1 MSDSALVL
9 AQVRNHV
16 GHLTLNRAAS
26 LNSLNLEM
34 VRLLQQQLSA
44 WADDAKVYAVVLRA
58 EGEKAFCAGGD
69 IRALYDNHLAGNKDN
84 ETFFSEEYALDLF
97 IHNYNKPVVALMDGY
112 VLGGGMGLVQ
122 GASFRV
128 ISENTRMG
136 MPETGIGYFPDVGGS
151 YFLSRLADH
160 IGTYMAITGNPI
172 KAADALAVG
181 LADWHLPKEQFAE
194 FDRCLDH
201 MSWNGHPNEA
211 IRSLLETL
219 AHKTMDG
226 SELLKLKPAIKKH
239 FSVADA
245 KTIYHS
251 LKNETDPSYAQWA
264 EKIVNTL
271 DSRSPLAL
279 ATAIEL
285 VKRGAQL
292 SLENCFN
299 LEFHLDC
306 IWFDQGDIME
316 GVRALIVDKDKNPKW
331 QHAHIDDVQQEQV
344 QALFAGFTPS
354 L

>member
-1 MSDSALVL
+1 MSETALVL
-9 AQVRNHV
+9 AQIRNHV

-34 VRLLQQQLSA
+34 VRQLQQQLSA
-44 WADDAKVYAVVLRA
+44 WAEDAHVYAVVLRA
-58 EGEKAFCAGGD
+58 DGEKAFCAGGD
-69 IRALYDNHLAGNKDN
+69 IRALYDNHLAGNQDN
-84 ETFFSEEYALDLF
+84 QTFFREEYALDLY
-97 IHNYNKPVVALMDGY
+97 IHNYPKPVVALMDGY

-136 MPETGIGYFPDVGGS
+136 MPEVGIGYFPDVGGS
-151 YFLSRLADH
+151 FFLSRLANH
-160 IGTYMAITGNPI
+160 IGRYMAASGNPI

-201 MSWNGHPNEA
+201 MRWGGHANEA

-219 AHKTMDG
+219 AHKHLDG
-226 SELLKLKPAIKKH
+226 SELAKLAPAIHRH
-239 FSVADA
+239 FAHADA
-245 KTIYHS
+245 KAVYHS
-251 LKNETDPSYAQWA
+251 LKNETEDHLKAWA
-264 EKIVNTL
+264 DKLVETL
-271 DSRSPLAL
+271 DSRSPLAV
-279 ATAIEL
+279 ASAFEL
-285 VKRGAQL
+285 IKRGANL

-299 LEFHLDC
+299 LEFYLDC

-331 QHAHIDDVQQEQV
+331 QHAHIDEVQQEQV

-354 L
+354 H